1 MQTIL
6 KSKPLQKMLIVDD
19 NGDLRKLLRLT
30 FGYGKYQIM
39 EADNGQA
46 ALNIAMQEKPDLILL
61 DIMMP
66 GEIDGLRVCE
76 LIKSSENL
84 KDCCVIMLTARG
96 QREDFEKGARA
107 GADFYITKPF
117 SPLELIEIIER
128 KRFERT
134 A

>member
-6 KSKPLQKMLIVDD
+6 KSNQMQKMLIVDD

-30 FGYGKYQIM
+30 FGYGKYQIL
-39 EADNGQA
+39 EAENGQSG
-46 ALNIAMQEKPDLILL
+46 LNLAMQQKPDVILL

-66 GEIDGLRVCE
+66 GEIDGLRVCK
-76 LIKSSENL
+76 LIKASPEL

-96 QREDFEKGARA
+96 QREDFEKGEKA
-107 GADFYITKPF
+107 GADYYITKPF

-128 KRFERT
+128 KRFNKE
-134 A
+134 

>member
-6 KSKPLQKMLIVDD
+6 KTKPFQKMLIVDD

-30 FGYGKYQIM
+30 FGYGKYHIL
-39 EADNGQA
+39 EADNGQS
-46 ALNIAMQEKPDLILL
+46 ALNIAMEEKPDIILL

-76 LIKSSENL
+76 MIKSSDNL
-84 KDCCVIMLTARG
+84 KNCCVIMLTARG
-96 QREDFEKGARA
+96 QREDFEKGERA

-128 KRFERT
+128 KRFDS
-134 A
+134 AA

>member
-1 MQTIL
+1 MQTLL
-6 KSKPLQKMLIVDD
+6 KTKALQKMLIVDD

-30 FGYGKYQIM
+30 FGYGKYQIL

-46 ALNIAMQEKPDLILL
+46 ALNLAMEEKPDVILL

-76 LIKSSENL
+76 LIKSSPNL

-96 QREDFEKGARA
+96 QREDFEKGEKA

-128 KRFERT
+128 KRFEKE
-134 A
+134 